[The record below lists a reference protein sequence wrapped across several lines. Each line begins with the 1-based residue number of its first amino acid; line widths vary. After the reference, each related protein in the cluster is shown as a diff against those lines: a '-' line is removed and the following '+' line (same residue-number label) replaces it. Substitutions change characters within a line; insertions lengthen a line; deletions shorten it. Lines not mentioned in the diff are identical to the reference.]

1 MEKKKKRI
9 FHIIQI
15 GTRDDFPSRLFD
27 VVIVCV
33 ILLNLFA
40 TFFATFDIAE
50 DFKIPIAII
59 EWSTVIIFSIE
70 YLLRIWTAEYLY
82 PQKNRWRAKLAF
94 LVSFYG
100 LIDLFTILPTYLP
113 LVFPAGAVAFRMF
126 RVIRIFRLFK
136 INAKYDAFNI
146 IVDVLKEKRKQLF
159 SSLVMIAIL
168 MMAASLFMYSL
179 ENEAQPD
186 KFKNAFSGI
195 WWSASTILTIG
206 YGDIAPITP
215 MGKVMSM
222 VISFLGVG
230 MVAVPTGIISAGFV
244 EQYQKVRSFE
254 VEKEEHPLR
263 FVTSVIGEK
272 HPWAGRKIK
281 EITLPPQLLLVLV
294 IRAKD
299 GKLDSDDDEIEEL
312 MPNGS
317 LVLNSGDVLV
327 YAAKSYEG
335 AKHFSLREVQI
346 KPENPWVGRQ
356 VKDLDISRLELIV
369 SIERRGRLMI
379 PNGASTIKSGDIL
392 VIYSRK
398 NV

>member
-1 MEKKKKRI
+1 MEKRKRRI

-15 GTRDDFPSRLFD
+15 GTRDDLPSRLFD
-27 VVIVCV
+27 IFIVCV
-33 ILLNLFA
+33 IFLNLFA
-40 TFFATFDIAE
+40 TFFATFDAAD
-50 DFKIPIAII
+50 DFKTLINVI
-59 EWSTVIIFSIE
+59 EWTTVIIFSIE

-82 PQKNRWRAKLAF
+82 PNKGYWKARLAF
-94 LVSFYG
+94 VVSFYG
-100 LIDLFTILPTYLP
+100 LIDLFTILPTFLP

-159 SSLVMIAIL
+159 SSIVMIAIL
-168 MMAASLFMYSL
+168 MIAASLFMYGL
-179 ENEAQPD
+179 ENEAQPEI
-186 KFKNAFSGI
+186 FKNAFSGI

-215 MGKVMSM
+215 MGKLMSM

-244 EQYQKVRSFE
+244 EQYQKVRKFE

-272 HPWAGRKIK
+272 HPWVGKMVK
-281 EITLPPQLLLVLV
+281 EIVLPPQLLLVLV

-299 GKLDSDDDEIEEL
+299 GRLDSDDDEIEEL
-312 MPNGS
+312 MPNGK
-317 LVLNSGDVLV
+317 LVLNAGDVLV
-327 YAAKSYEG
+327 YAAKSFEG

-346 KPENPWVGRQ
+346 KPENPWVGCM

-369 SIERRGRLMI
+369 SIERRGRMMI
-379 PNGASTIKSGDIL
+379 PNGSSMIKSGDTL

-398 NV
+398 NG